1 MTHKLDHISP
11 QGVTRD
17 RSKKLT
23 CQRRVPHRAKSAGF
37 TLVEVILAIGI
48 LAIMMTINYRIL
60 KGITQAKKLI
70 EDRREG
76 MYIANSVITRL
87 TREIQLAV
95 KEPILPKCSTISA
108 SNPGGALDDESGGD
122 PSNPGTSPF
131 LLGKSGINGT
141 SLTFLAKEAGQYVP
155 DGGTHSGIVQITYRI
170 ENDPQQQGVENA
182 GLALVREEIPKIK
195 PMTKACN
202 AVLVFPITTNLVSL
216 QFRYFDPRQRAWTDV
231 WDTQRVGRLPE
242 MVQFTISL
250 RSPAGEIQT
259 YSSTVR
265 INSA

>member
-1 MTHKLDHISP
+1 MHSP
-11 QGVTRD
+11 KDIFGQGTARYGLSPSPL
-17 RSKKLT
+17 RYGKAN
-23 CQRRVPHRAKSAGF
+23 RRRSAGF

-48 LAIMMTINYRIL
+48 LAVMMTINYRIL

-95 KEPILPKCSTISA
+95 KEPIMPKCSTISA
-108 SNPGGALDDESGGD
+108 SNPGGALDEDSGE
-122 PSNPGTSPF
+122 NPGNPGMNPF

-141 SLTFLAKEAGQYVP
+141 TLTFLAKEAGQYVP

-170 ENDPQQQGVENA
+170 ENDPQQRGAENA

-216 QFRYFDPRQRAWTDV
+216 QFRYFDSRQRAWADV
-231 WDTQRVGRLPE
+231 WDTQRAGRLPE

-265 INSA
+265 INSAS